1 MHAGVNVAQSASVRL
16 TFIFGFTIVICVN
29 EYEAKH
35 SSAPEVVMPRS
46 LPLGN
51 PPDAMIAHAS
61 SDVHMSG
68 TVSVYD
74 PAMCCTTGVC
84 GPASDPALLTIARD
98 LRWLEAQGVTVTRYG
113 LSQEPA
119 AFVAAPK
126 VVGLMQAFDD
136 KALPATLVNG
146 EVLAHGQYPT
156 RDELVA
162 ALGSATDLAP
172 DASLDQKSGCC
183 TPGSGC
189 C

>member
-1 MHAGVNVAQSASVRL
+1 
-16 TFIFGFTIVICVN
+16 
-29 EYEAKH
+29 
-35 SSAPEVVMPRS
+35 MPRA
-46 LPLGN
+46 LHLGN
-51 PPDAMIAHAS
+51 PSDAMIARAEP
-61 SDVHMSG
+61 DVQMSG

-119 AFVAAPK
+119 AFVAEAK
-126 VVGLMQAFDD
+126 VVGLMQAFDE

-146 EVLAHGQYPT
+146 EVLAHGRYPT

-162 ALGSATDLAP
+162 SLGSSIDQASEASRGQATA
-172 DASLDQKSGCC
+172 CC
-183 TPGSGC
+183 APGSDC

>member
-1 MHAGVNVAQSASVRL
+1 
-16 TFIFGFTIVICVN
+16 
-29 EYEAKH
+29 
-35 SSAPEVVMPRS
+35 MPRA

-51 PPDAMIAHAS
+51 PSDALIARSEPD
-61 SDVHMSG
+61 VQMSG

-119 AFVAAPK
+119 AYVAEAK

-136 KALPATLVNG
+136 KALPATVVNG
-146 EVLAHGQYPT
+146 EVLAHGRYPT

-162 ALGSATDLAP
+162 SLGSFIDQAL
-172 DASLDQKSGCC
+172 DASGGQATACC
-183 TPGSGC
+183 APGSGC

>member
-1 MHAGVNVAQSASVRL
+1 
-16 TFIFGFTIVICVN
+16 
-29 EYEAKH
+29 
-35 SSAPEVVMPRS
+35 MPRA

-51 PPDAMIAHAS
+51 PSDALIARAEPD
-61 SDVHMSG
+61 VQMSG

-98 LRWLEAQGVTVTRYG
+98 LRWLEGQGVTVTRYG

-119 AFVAAPK
+119 AFVAEAK

-136 KALPATLVNG
+136 KALPATVVNG
-146 EVLAHGQYPT
+146 EVLAHGRYPT

-162 ALGSATDLAP
+162 SLGSSIDQASEASRDQATA
-172 DASLDQKSGCC
+172 CC
-183 TPGSGC
+183 APGSGC